1 MTTQKYRSSQVKL
14 LGVGY
19 IDEIEIEIGNHIIR
33 MHSDEARELWIKL
46 GGILKE
52 YNRQQEDD

>member
-52 YNRQQEDD
+52 YDRQQEDD

>member
-1 MTTQKYRSSQVKL
+1 MTTQHYRSSQVKL

-19 IDEIEIEIGNHIIR
+19 VDEIEIEIGNHIIR

>member
-1 MTTQKYRSSQVKL
+1 MTTQHYRSSQVKL

-33 MHSDEARELWIKL
+33 LHSDEARELWMKL

-52 YNRQQEDD
+52 YNRQ

>member
-1 MTTQKYRSSQVKL
+1 MTTQKYRSSQVRL

-19 IDEIEIEIGNHIIR
+19 VDEIEIEIGNHIIR

>member
-1 MTTQKYRSSQVKL
+1 MTTQNYRSSQVKL

-33 MHSDEARELWIKL
+33 LNSDEARELWMKL
-46 GGILKE
+46 GSTLKE